1 MSSFANFNRDL
12 IADMRAHNGRPTS
25 GPFLGRAVL
34 ILATK
39 GARSKKTRENP
50 LVYTRDGGDY
60 VIVVNAE
67 KVRLTGRKAQQK
79 MYYRHSGYPS
89 GIRATP
95 AGKLL
100 KQHPETVLRE
110 AVRGMLPK
118 NPLGRECLRKLRIYR
133 GEAHRHAAQQPAA
146 LQLIPNRER
155 DA

>member
-1 MSSFANFNRDL
+1 
-12 IADMRAHNGRPTS
+12 MRTTLMPGSHVGRWFLVDAKGQVLGRLASGVASVLRGKARPTFTPS
-25 GPFLGRAVL
+25 M
-34 ILATK
+34 
-39 GARSKKTRENP
+39 
-50 LVYTRDGGDY
+50 GGDH

-67 KVRLTGRKAQQK
+67 KIRLTGRKAQQK

-100 KQHPETVLRE
+100 QQHPETVLRE

-133 GEAHRHAAQQPAA
+133 GAGHRHAAQQPTA
-146 LQLIPNRER
+146 LQLTPTRER